1 VLVIAVTWRIKFSS
15 LGRAMMAVR
24 ENELAAQCSGI
35 NAARIRTLAFVL
47 GAIIA
52 SIAGALL
59 VHLISVI
66 TPKTFSVLLAFN
78 LVVMVVIGGSGSIVG
93 AILSATAITVLSEVL
108 RPAEESLGL
117 YGMSQVV
124 VALCLI
130 LVLYL
135 RPGGLFGSGE
145 PILVLRFIGGSTT

>member
-1 VLVIAVTWRIKFSS
+1 
-15 LGRAMMAVR
+15 
-24 ENELAAQCSGI
+24 
-35 NAARIRTLAFVL
+35 
-47 GAIIA
+47 
-52 SIAGALL
+52 
-59 VHLISVI
+59 
-66 TPKTFSVLLAFN
+66 
-78 LVVMVVIGGSGSIVG
+78 MVVIGGSGSIVG
-93 AILSATAITVLSEVL
+93 AILAATAITVLSEVL

-145 PILVLRFIGGSTT
+145 PMLVRRFIGGRTT